1 MSEWERE
8 RERVRVCIYEYVH
21 TCVIVELSIQRNIY
35 IYVIFS
41 TIQLLQIMTSQ
52 EQDYLKSCL
61 GSRAFSAQFNSPA
74 LFPSLLSSSLK
85 AAPAA
90 SLALFISLLPLHF
103 ARRRANPVVEA
114 CHTILYCSYIWLME
128 LCLKE
133 LGILYAHRDFAHI
146 ISSFYFAR
154 LSVCAEIIDRKTDT
168 TTANYILP
176 NPSKMLKQ

>member
-1 MSEWERE
+1 MCDCWTVNSKP
-8 RERVRVCIYEYVH
+8 VF
-21 TCVIVELSIQRNIY
+21 TY
-35 IYVIFS
+35 IYVIFFNNTIAS
-41 TIQLLQIMTSQ
+41 NNDVSRTKLSKELPRLESFFCTIQFACSISI
-52 EQDYLKSCL
+52 
-61 GSRAFSAQFNSPA
+61 A
-74 LFPSLLSSSLK
+74 LSSSLK

-114 CHTILYCSYIWLME
+114 CHTILYWTYIWLME
-128 LCLKE
+128 LYLKE